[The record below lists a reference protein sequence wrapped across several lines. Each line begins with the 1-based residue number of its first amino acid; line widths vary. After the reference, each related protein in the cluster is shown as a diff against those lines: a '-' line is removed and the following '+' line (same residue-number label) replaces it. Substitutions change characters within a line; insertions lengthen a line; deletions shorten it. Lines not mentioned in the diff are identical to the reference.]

1 MFLYTGGRYNTVS
14 ELMTAKYGRGWSL
27 RSCETK
33 IPEFYKAMSKNLRPY
48 ITWNNDRV
56 AHATNNTSGLL
67 TPDPSITVDT
77 VPLYVDAWPRCFQPK
92 YSEYVVKLFVAITL
106 TGYIVHAGSRLYSGA
121 SSDSVIQDDV
131 DIEKFLQQ
139 SNVHTVADGGFRKT
153 DRIATECHRMPQ
165 DAANWTAGSPMRR
178 PESTIETPRDVVP
191 IAPPCFILKQGSQPR
206 SYVQP
211 LHHPIILFTERKG

>member
-1 MFLYTGGRYNTVS
+1 MESEVTDCGLTLNSIQSLETLGYPREVVYASFLFLYTGGRYNTVS

-67 TPDPSITVDT
+67 TPDPSITFDT

-92 YSEYVVKLFVAITL
+92 YSEYVVKLRTIIDK
-106 TGYIVHAGSRLYSGA
+106 G
-121 SSDSVIQDDV
+121 
-131 DIEKFLQQ
+131 
-139 SNVHTVADGGFRKT
+139 
-153 DRIATECHRMPQ
+153 
-165 DAANWTAGSPMRR
+165 TAGLLLLEP
-178 PESTIETPRDVVP
+178 
-191 IAPPCFILKQGSQPR
+191 
-206 SYVQP
+206 
-211 LHHPIILFTERKG
+211 